1 MTDYNVRLVR
11 DDEFNVSVNYEAPLK
26 SVQYNNLILD
36 DISSLFDGTATIFPL
51 TVNGSAYFPIN
62 EQQLIISINDIM
74 LNPGVDFQVS
84 GSNINFTSPPTDTD
98 YFFGIALQTVADITR
113 TIAFNIDN
121 GSQVIPP
128 GSKGFLTLDIS
139 GTLES
144 WTVLSDDTG
153 SIAIDIQKTTY
164 NQFPD
169 GFSSIVGSEF
179 PLLLNRNKNRDDDL
193 TTWNKEITIGDVLNF
208 RVLSCTG
215 ITKCSIFLRLKI

>member
-179 PLLLNRNKNRDDDL
+179 PLLLNQNKNRDDDL
-193 TTWNKEITIGDVLNF
+193 TTWNKGITIGDVLNF